1 MPYRIIPFV
10 NEQIYHIFNRG
21 VEKRPTFQKSRDYQR
36 YLKSLQYYQLQGPKP
51 SFSKFFQ
58 PSIHKIDFSKKIVEI
73 LAYCL
78 MPNHFHLLIKQK
90 SDKAITEFVSKLI
103 NSYTKYFNT
112 KYDRVGPLF
121 QGQFKAVLIEREEQL
136 IHVSRY
142 IHLNPI
148 TSFLVKDLADY
159 KWSSYHEYVD
169 INHNGICIKEEI
181 LRFFKSPKEYR
192 QFVLDQIDYGQTLE
206 IIKHKTLEDL

>member
-10 NEQIYHIFNRG
+10 DGQIYHIYNRG
-21 VEKRPTFQKSRDYQR
+21 VEKKNIFQNSRDFQR
-36 YLKSLQYYQLQGPKP
+36 FLKSLQYYQLQGPKP

-58 PSIHKIDFSKKIVEI
+58 PTLFKVDLSEKIVEI

-78 MPNHFHLLIKQK
+78 MPNHFHLLVRQNAKGG
-90 SDKAITEFVSKLI
+90 ITEFMSKLL

-112 KYDRVGPLF
+112 KHKRVGPLL
-121 QGQFKAVLIEREEQL
+121 QGQFKAVLIESDEQF

-148 TSFLVKDLADY
+148 TSFLVKNLEAY
-159 KWSSYHEYVD
+159 KWSSYPEYIDPKRIGV
-169 INHNGICIKEEI
+169 CSKEET
-181 LRFFKSPKEYR
+181 LGFFKSPEDYK

-206 IIKHKTLEDL
+206 LIKRQIIEEF